1 MSEQSENPPPLVV
14 PTVSG
19 STKTAVVAE
28 ALKET
33 HQRCLG
39 YLRRR
44 LGSLEEAREVMQVF
58 MLRALAQADSLR
70 EPASVRGWL
79 SRLLHTSIADHL
91 RSAARRRQRETLMSP
106 AFFDSNAAADA
117 ELDAA
122 VCACL
127 HPLIATLKPEQAE
140 LIRRIDLN
148 EEPHAAVAA
157 DLGLTKGHLAVRLH
171 RARHALKQR
180 LVTMCR
186 TCPEHGF
193 LDCDCDAAR
202 RMELRRTAERNSR

>member
-1 MSEQSENPPPLVV
+1 LSNEPEKPPPLDV
-14 PTVSG
+14 PTVGG
-19 STKTAVVAE
+19 SVKTAVVAQ
-28 ALKET
+28 ALKEA

-44 LGSLEEAREVMQVF
+44 LGSLEEAHEVMQAF
-58 MLRALAQADSLR
+58 MIRALAQADSLR
-70 EPASVRGWL
+70 DPASVRGWL
-79 SRLLHTSIADHL
+79 SRLLHTSIADHQ
-91 RSAARRRQRETLMSP
+91 RNAARRRQRETIMSP
-106 AFFDSNAAADA
+106 EFFDSSAVTDA

-148 EEPHAAVAA
+148 EEPHAVVAA
-157 DLGLTKGHLAVRLH
+157 DLGLSRGHLAVRLH
-171 RARHALKQR
+171 RARQALKQR

-193 LDCDCDAAR
+193 LDCNCDSAR
-202 RMELRRTAERNSR
+202 RMELRRETERKSR